1 MGIYKGNFDV
11 EMLVTRLHNK
21 FTGGGVLD
29 TYLLL
34 FLQSDDENTAL

>member
-21 FTGGGVLD
+21 FTGGRGVG
-29 TYLLL
+29 YIP
-34 FLQSDDENTAL
+34 SPVPAIR